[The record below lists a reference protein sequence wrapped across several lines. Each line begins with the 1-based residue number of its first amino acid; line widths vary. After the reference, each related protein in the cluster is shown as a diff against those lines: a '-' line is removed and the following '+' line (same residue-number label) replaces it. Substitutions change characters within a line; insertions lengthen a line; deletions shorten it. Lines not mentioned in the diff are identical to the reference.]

1 VIRRLILGALAALC
15 LWPAAA
21 SAQVIN
27 STPPSCAKAGA
38 NTVTASAPVLD
49 CTQTWN
55 AGGVTFTG
63 LKFNATDTA
72 SASGSLLLD
81 LRVNNSQMLGVDKLG
96 NGSAQ
101 VWAAFG
107 GGVRAQSNT
116 GTFALGTSLDVILA
130 RDAAN
135 ILALRNGVSAQAFN
149 IYNTYTDASNY
160 ERGFVG
166 WSGGSFKL
174 ATQSAGTGS
183 ARGFQFSIGAS
194 DIIFIGTDGMLKWNS
209 DNTYDIGASGANR
222 PRDEF
227 LGRNLSVGG
236 ALTFIGTTPAV
247 TGTGS
252 PTIATGS
259 TDTSGEVTG
268 GTLATSIVIT
278 FASAKTNAPFCVVT
292 SQTAAIT
299 YTISTTAITV
309 TLAATTGEKVDYHCT
324 QH

>member
-135 ILALRNGVSAQAFN
+135 ILALRNGTSAQTFR
-149 IYNTYTDASNY
+149 IYNTYTDASNG
-160 ERGFVG
+160 EWGGFNWTDVANVLSIG
-166 WSGGSFKL
+166 TK
-174 ATQSAGTGS
+174 ANGTGS
-183 ARGFQFSIGAS
+183 
-194 DIIFIGTDGMLKWNS
+194 T
-209 DNTYDIGASGANR
+209 
-222 PRDEF
+222 
-227 LGRNLSVGG
+227 RNLQFIVGG
-236 ALTFIGTTPAV
+236 TNKLDYGVTTAGTWSFQVPVARKGYTVATLPASP
-247 TGTGS
+247 GTG
-252 PTIATGS
+252 AMAYV
-259 TDTSGEVTG
+259 TDAVACTFLAGITG
-268 GTLATSIVIT
+268 G
-278 FASAKTNAPFCVVT
+278 
-292 SQTAAIT
+292 
-299 YTISTTAITV
+299 
-309 TLAATTGEKVDYHCT
+309 AATFCPVIYNGTAWVAE
-324 QH
+324 